1 MNVRRFASAALLA
14 AVAPVAMAG
23 GHLQVGSTRVELPA
37 GARATRLV
45 LRNSGDAPV
54 GAQVRVYGW
63 SQPEGED
70 RLDET
75 HAVVLSPPIV
85 RIAPGEEQVVR
96 IVRQGPAPAGRDATY
111 RVVAEEV
118 PLTPQDANVAVG
130 FRMRFVLPLF
140 DRAADAAPAK
150 LSCRLD
156 GVQLTCLNTGGRA
169 CKLGA
174 TRLADAAGHSVELT
188 NGLFGYVLPRSTR
201 RWTLAA
207 DRLKSLGIGLHL
219 KTKIDN
225 ASDLDLPVE
234 RTAP

>member
-1 MNVRRFASAALLA
+1 MNMRRFASAALLA
-14 AVAPVAMAG
+14 AVAPVALAG
-23 GHLQVGSTRVELPA
+23 GHLQVGSTRVELAP

-54 GAQVRVYGW
+54 GAQVRVYDW

-75 HAVVLSPPIV
+75 RAIALSPPIV
-85 RIAPGEEQVVR
+85 RVAPGEEQVVR
-96 IVRQGPAPAGRDATY
+96 IVRQGPPPAGRDATY

-118 PLTPQDANVAVG
+118 PLTPQDASVAVG

-140 DRAADAAPAK
+140 DRAADAPPAQ
-150 LSCRLD
+150 LSCRLSA
-156 GVQLTCLNTGGRA
+156 NTLSCVNAGGSA
-169 CKLGA
+169 CKLGE
-174 TRLADAAGHSVELT
+174 TRLIDAAGHVLELT

-201 RWTLAA
+201 RWTLPA
-207 DRLKSLGIGLHL
+207 DRLGNLGNGLRL

-225 ASDLDLPVE
+225 ASDLEVAVE
-234 RTAP
+234 RAAP

>member
-54 GAQVRVYGW
+54 GAQVRVYDW
-63 SQPEGED
+63 SQPDGED

-75 HAVVLSPPIV
+75 QDMALSPPIV

-96 IVRQGPAPAGRDATY
+96 IVRQGPAPTGRDATY
-111 RVVAEEV
+111 RVVAEEI
-118 PLTPQDANVAVG
+118 PLTPQDASVAVG

-140 DRAADAAPAK
+140 DRFADAPPAQ
-150 LSCRLD
+150 LSCRLSAD
-156 GVQLTCLNTGGRA
+156 TLTCLNAGGRA

-174 TRLADAAGHSVELT
+174 TRLVDAAGRAVELT
-188 NGLFGYVLPRSTR
+188 NGLFGYVLPHSSR
-201 RWTLAA
+201 RWTLSA
-207 DRLKSLGIGLHL
+207 DRLKTLGDGLRL
-219 KTKIDN
+219 KTMIDN
-225 ASDLDLPVE
+225 ASDLELAVE
-234 RTAP
+234 RAAP

>member
-1 MNVRRFASAALLA
+1 MNARRFAAAALLA

-23 GHLQVGSTRVELPA
+23 GHLQVGSTRVELPP

-63 SQPEGED
+63 SQPEGDD

-75 HAVVLSPPIV
+75 RAVVLSPPIV
-85 RIAPGEEQVVR
+85 RIAPGEEQIVR

-140 DRAADAAPAK
+140 DRAADSAPAQ
-150 LSCRLD
+150 LSCRLAAD
-156 GVQLTCLNTGGRA
+156 ALTCLNTGGRA
-169 CKLGA
+169 SKLGA

-188 NGLFGYVLPRSTR
+188 SGLFGYVLPHSTR
-201 RWTLAA
+201 RWALAT
-207 DRLKSLGIGLHL
+207 DRLHGLGDGLRL
-219 KTKIDN
+219 QTKIDN
-225 ASDLDLPVE
+225 ASDLELAVE
-234 RTAP
+234 RAAP

>member
-23 GHLQVGSTRVELPA
+23 GHLQVGSTRVELLP
-37 GARATRLV
+37 GARATRLA
-45 LRNSGDAPV
+45 LRNTGDAPV
-54 GAQVRVYGW
+54 GAQVRVYDW

-75 HAVVLSPPIV
+75 HAIALSPPIV

-96 IVRQGPAPAGRDATY
+96 IVRQGPAPTGRDATY

-140 DRAADAAPAK
+140 DRSADAAPAQ
-150 LSCRLD
+150 LSCRLSTD
-156 GVQLTCLNTGGRA
+156 TLTCLNAGGRA

-174 TRLADAAGHSVELT
+174 TRLIDAGGRAVELT
-188 NGLFGYVLPRSTR
+188 NGLFGYVLPHSSR
-201 RWTLAA
+201 RWTLSA
-207 DRLKSLGIGLHL
+207 DRLKTLGDGLRL

-225 ASDLDLPVE
+225 ASDLELAVE

>member
-1 MNVRRFASAALLA
+1 MNMRRFASAALLA
-14 AVAPVAMAG
+14 AVAPVALAG
-23 GHLQVGSTRVELPA
+23 GHLQVGSTRVELAP

-45 LRNSGDAPV
+45 LRNNGDAPV
-54 GAQVRVYGW
+54 GAQVRVYDW

-75 HAVVLSPPIV
+75 RDIALSPPIV
-85 RIAPGEEQVVR
+85 RVAPGEEQVVR

-118 PLTPQDANVAVG
+118 PLTPQDASVAVG

-140 DRAADAAPAK
+140 DRAADAPPAQ
-150 LSCRLD
+150 LSCRLSA
-156 GVQLTCLNTGGRA
+156 GTLSCLNAGGRA

-174 TRLADAAGHSVELT
+174 TRLVDAAGHVVELT

-201 RWTLAA
+201 RWTLPA
-207 DRLKSLGIGLHL
+207 DRLGNLGDGLRL
-219 KTKIDN
+219 QTKIDN
-225 ASDLDLPVE
+225 AADLEVAVE
-234 RTAP
+234 RAAP

>member
-23 GHLQVGSTRVELPA
+23 GHLQVGSTRVELLP
-37 GARATRLV
+37 GARATRLA
-45 LRNSGDAPV
+45 LRNTGDAPV
-54 GAQVRVYGW
+54 GAQVRVYDW
-63 SQPEGED
+63 SQPDGED

-75 HAVVLSPPIV
+75 HGMALSPPIV

-96 IVRQGPAPAGRDATY
+96 IVRQGPAPTGRDATY

-140 DRAADAAPAK
+140 DRSADAAPAQ
-150 LSCRLD
+150 LSCRLSAD
-156 GVQLTCLNTGGRA
+156 TLTCLNAGGRA

-174 TRLADAAGHSVELT
+174 TRLVDAAGRAVELT
-188 NGLFGYVLPRSTR
+188 TGLFGYVLPHSSR
-201 RWTLAA
+201 RWTLSA
-207 DRLKSLGIGLHL
+207 DRLKTLGDGLRL

-225 ASDLDLPVE
+225 ASDLELAVE
-234 RTAP
+234 RAAP

>member
-23 GHLQVGSTRVELPA
+23 GHLQVGSTRVELLP
-37 GARATRLV
+37 GARATRLA
-45 LRNSGDAPV
+45 LRNTGDALV
-54 GAQVRVYGW
+54 GAQVRVYDW
-63 SQPEGED
+63 SQPDGED

-75 HAVVLSPPIV
+75 HDMALSPPIV

-96 IVRQGPAPAGRDATY
+96 IVRQGPAPTGRDATY

-140 DRAADAAPAK
+140 DRSTNAAPAQ
-150 LSCRLD
+150 LSCRLSSD
-156 GVQLTCLNTGGRA
+156 TLTCLNAGGRA

-174 TRLADAAGHSVELT
+174 TRLVDAAGRAVELT
-188 NGLFGYVLPRSTR
+188 NGLFGYVLPHSNR
-201 RWTLAA
+201 RWTLSA
-207 DRLKSLGIGLHL
+207 DRLKTLGDGLRL

-225 ASDLDLPVE
+225 ASDLELAVE

>member
-54 GAQVRVYGW
+54 GAQVRVYDW

-75 HAVVLSPPIV
+75 HAIALSPPIV

-96 IVRQGPAPAGRDATY
+96 IVRQGPAPTGRDATY

-140 DRAADAAPAK
+140 DRFADAQPAQ
-150 LSCRLD
+150 LSCRLSAMPWVSSRRSSPSGCD
-156 GVQLTCLNTGGRA
+156 QSYTRTCAPTGASPVLRSASRVARA
-169 CKLGA
+169 PGSSSTRVEPTWRCPPAIATGA
-174 TRLADAAGHSVELT
+174 TAASRAAEA
-188 NGLFGYVLPRSTR
+188 NR
-201 RWTLAA
+201 RTF
-207 DRLKSLGIGLHL
+207 I
-219 KTKIDN
+219 
-225 ASDLDLPVE
+225 
-234 RTAP
+234 RT

>member
-1 MNVRRFASAALLA
+1 MDVRRFASAALLA

-23 GHLQVGSTRVELPA
+23 GDLQVGSTRVELPA
-37 GARATRLV
+37 GARASRLV

-54 GAQVRVYGW
+54 GAQVRVYAW
-63 SQPEGED
+63 SQPDGDD

-75 HAVVLSPPIV
+75 HAIALSPPIV
-85 RIAPGEEQVVR
+85 RIAPGQEQVVR
-96 IVRQGPAPAGRDATY
+96 IVRQGTAPTGRDATY

-140 DRAADAAPAK
+140 DRAADATPAQ
-150 LSCRLD
+150 LSCRLGAD
-156 GVQLTCLNTGGRA
+156 TLTCLNTGGRA

-174 TRLADAAGHSVELT
+174 TRLVDAAGHAVELT

-201 RWTLAA
+201 RWTLSA
-207 DRLKSLGIGLHL
+207 DRLKSLGSGVRL

-225 ASDLDLPVE
+225 ASDLEIPVE